1 MTTYFHFVLKHRLL
15 ILAFIALLT
24 LAAGKMMM
32 EGVFASSVGRMFLG
46 EHPDYHRYVER
57 ARDFGSTDVIVVAFE
72 EPDPFFPSTQSS
84 LQRAANQIAAI
95 PYIRRVQTILDS
107 QYIEETEEGIA
118 VRKYARDATARPGET
133 VPPIERCRKD
143 PLVSG
148 LLVSSDGG
156 HIALVIELDAES
168 DLPAEEIPGMIDGV
182 YRALERAG
190 YARDEVRA
198 AGLAVS
204 VAMVI
209 SESQFNI
216 KRLFPITCLILLIVV
231 WVMFRR
237 FWPMIMTMTV
247 AMIAVIWTMGF
258 SVLLDRH
265 ISVLVSMVP
274 AVILIISFSDVIHLC
289 SSYLLELGRG
299 KSKEKAILASGEDV
313 GRACLLTSLTTF
325 TGFVSLSLIPTPIFR
340 QLGVVLGFGVGI
352 ALLIAVTLVP
362 ILFSLIPEPKPW
374 RTGAT
379 GRVQDKLDFFLGKA
393 AALSSRR
400 PWLVVAAFSAFAV
413 FSMIGVA
420 RLKVETDFVKRV
432 GEDHPLRAD
441 GHYFQSRFSGTTAMD
456 VFIEAPEPDG
466 LLDSTRFKRIAAYQD
481 ALEALPEVSR
491 AYSLVDLI
499 ETIHRAL
506 SAGDPAAGRLPET
519 REALAQYLLLFEM
532 AGGEE
537 LDKLLDFNRQ
547 TMRMTLILPGEA
559 VRSTF
564 FTGVKVRSMASEHLD
579 DGVEVEVTGILYLIG
594 QWLDDVVAGQRRGL
608 GFAVAVITLMM
619 MVGLRSLRAGLW
631 SMIPNLF
638 PLLILGGYLGLFWE
652 QVDSDLMAL
661 GMIAIGIGVDDTIH
675 FLMRFRIESRRCKD
689 VQTAIEQTF
698 HFSGRGIVITT
709 VILVAG
715 FTPFAMSKYL
725 SINIMGT
732 LLPMTL
738 VVALLADL
746 FFVPALIKIGAIRFA
761 PTNDKYPSPP
771 AP

>member
-1 MTTYFHFVLKHRLL
+1 MTSYFNFVLRHRLL
-15 ILAFIALLT
+15 ILALMALVT

-32 EGVFASSVGRMFLG
+32 QCVFASSVGRMFLG

-57 ARDFGSTDVIVVAFE
+57 ARDFGTTDVIIVAFE
-72 EPDPFFPSTQSS
+72 EPDPFSPSTQAR
-84 LQRAANQIAAI
+84 LQRAVNQISAI
-95 PYIRRVQTILDS
+95 PYIQRVQTILDA

-118 VRKYARDATARPGET
+118 VRKYARDAPFRPGET
-133 VPPIERCRKD
+133 APLLERYRKD
-143 PLVSG
+143 PSISG
-148 LLVSSDGG
+148 LLVSSDGD
-156 HIALVIELDAES
+156 HIAIVIELDAES
-168 DLPAEEIPGMIDGV
+168 DFPAEEAPGLIDGV

-190 YARDEVRA
+190 YAREEVHA

-204 VAMVI
+204 IAMVI

-216 KRLFPITCLILLIVV
+216 KRLFPIVCLILLIVV

-265 ISVLVSMVP
+265 ISVLVSMIP

-289 SSYLLELGRG
+289 SSYLLELGRRE
-299 KSKEKAILASGEDV
+299 SKEDAILASSEDV
-313 GRACLLTSLTTF
+313 GSACLLTSLTTF
-325 TGFVSLSLIPTPIFR
+325 MGFVSLSLIPTPIFR

-413 FSMIGVA
+413 FSMIGIF
-420 RLKVETDFVKRV
+420 RLNVETDFIKRV
-432 GEDHPLRAD
+432 HEDHPLRVD
-441 GHYFQSRFSGTTAMD
+441 SRYFQSRFSGTTAVD

-466 LLDSTRFKRIAAYQD
+466 LLDPARFKRIAAYQR

-491 AYSLVDLI
+491 VYSLVDLM

-506 SAGDPAAGRLPET
+506 SADDPGAGRLPET

-532 AGGEE
+532 SGGEE
-537 LDKLLDFNRQ
+537 LDKLVDFNRQ
-547 TMRMTLILPGEA
+547 SMRMTLILPDQA
-559 VRSTF
+559 VRRTYS
-564 FTGVKVRSMASEHLD
+564 TGVKARSMASEYLD

-594 QWLDDVVAGQRRGL
+594 QWLDDIVAGQRRGL
-608 GFAVAVITLMM
+608 GFAVVTITLMM
-619 MVGLRSLRAGLW
+619 MIGLRSVRAGLW

-638 PLLILGGYLGLFWE
+638 PLLMLGGYLGLFWE

-689 VQTAIEQTF
+689 VQTAIERTF

-715 FTPFAMSKYL
+715 FSPFAMSKYL
-725 SINIMGT
+725 SIKIMGT

-738 VVALLADL
+738 VMALLADL

-761 PTNDKYPSPP
+761 PTNDKHPSPP
-771 AP
+771 DP